1 MIPTMSLPC
10 GFVPI
15 PRDIRQVLV
24 QQQKGGPPMSVYDIE
39 QWEKEMAEIEIRRW
53 LLEHKLWMPELELQR
68 LERQEE
74 EERARTKAVQED

>member
-1 MIPTMSLPC
+1 
-10 GFVPI
+10 
-15 PRDIRQVLV
+15 
-24 QQQKGGPPMSVYDIE
+24 MSVYDIE